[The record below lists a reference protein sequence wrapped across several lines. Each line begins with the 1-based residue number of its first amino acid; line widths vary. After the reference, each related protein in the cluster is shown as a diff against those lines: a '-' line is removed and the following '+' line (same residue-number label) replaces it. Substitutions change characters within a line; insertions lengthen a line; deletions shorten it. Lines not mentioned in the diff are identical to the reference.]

1 MASGRVE
8 EVVEIGREM
17 VLLPSDGPIPAV
29 DEELPPIM
37 PNDKPLSLLIFYT

>member
-8 EVVEIGREM
+8 EAFEIGREI
-17 VLLPSDGPIPAV
+17 VLLPSDGPVPAV

-37 PNDKPLSLLIFYT
+37 PDDEPLSLLIFYT